1 MTSTHV
7 TGAVAAAAP
16 PRTYTRSLLRLVGTG
31 LLAVVAAM
39 VAVTL
44 AAAIARALG
53 VDFEVPEG
61 GEVIPLS
68 GFPSMTCLF
77 SLVGLVIAAALLRWS
92 TRPAAR
98 FVQTAVALTA
108 VSLVPPFAVGASLD
122 TALALV
128 CLHLVP
134 AAVVIPVVARTL
146 RTLTD

>member
-7 TGAVAAAAP
+7 TGAVALTAP
-16 PRTYTRSLLRLVGTG
+16 QTYTRRLLRLVGTG
-31 LLAVVAAM
+31 LVAVVAAM

-44 AAAIARALG
+44 AAALAGALG

-68 GFPSMTCLF
+68 GFPSMTLMF
-77 SLVGLVIAAALLRWS
+77 SLVGLAIAAALLRWS

-108 VSLVPPFAVGASLD
+108 VSLVPPFAVGAGAD

-146 RTLTD
+146 RSLTD

>member
-7 TGAVAAAAP
+7 PGAVAAPAP
-16 PRTYTRSLLRLVGTG
+16 ARTYPRRLLRLVGTG
-31 LLAVVAAM
+31 LVAIAAAM
-39 VAVTL
+39 VVVTL
-44 AAAIARALG
+44 AAALARALG
-53 VDFEVPEG
+53 VDFEVPED

-68 GFPSMTCLF
+68 GFASVTCFF

-92 TRPAAR
+92 SRPAVR

-108 VSLVPPFAVGASLD
+108 VSLVPPFAVGAGVD

-134 AAVVIPVVARTL
+134 AAVVIPVLARTL
-146 RTLTD
+146 RALSD